1 MQFFC
6 KDARNYWKNINEKF
20 HFLLTDRFSA
30 FKYFLVPLT
39 LAKLENVTRFFTLSG
54 RSCYMKYIKYMY
66 EI

>member
-6 KDARNYWKNINEKF
+6 KDARNYWKNMNEKF

-39 LAKLENVTRFFTLSG
+39 LAKLENVLVFLPCQAAHVT
-54 RSCYMKYIKYMY
+54 
-66 EI
+66 